1 MSDSENDSFI
11 VRAARWLE
19 SHLLEFFKTI
29 EGLVLFLIGI
39 VFTPS
44 VGSFIQIIRDDSIPY
59 SKILENKAFYILF
72 LILPLYVLFI
82 YKSKKKRDREVAET
96 KVLINERTRL
106 NLDIEKKDKELSEI
120 KQNLNDAQEAITDLK
135 TQHLSESREVTSR
148 FLAFLSKK
156 LEFTPSERISLY
168 MLISVDSNIDE
179 QDFLHIFGRYSVN
192 VNYNKTNRLRFP
204 KDEGVIGRAFV
215 SSDTNTS
222 TIHLSGNNGEYLKE
236 TKALGINM
244 EVARRFN
251 MQSRSFYPY
260 MITKNLGDR
269 IGVLLCESTTVH
281 KQFDLA
287 EINRI
292 LSEHD
297 SIILELLDYNHAILN
312 KTIISE
318 DKI

>member
-1 MSDSENDSFI
+1 MSSPTNDSCLVKSI
-11 VRAARWLE
+11 KWLE
-19 SHLLEFFKTI
+19 RHVLEFFKTI

-39 VFTPS
+39 IFTPS
-44 VGSFIQIIRDDSIPY
+44 FGSFMQIIRDDSIPY
-59 SKILENKAFYILF
+59 SKVLENKAFYILF
-72 LILPLYVLFI
+72 LILPLYILFI
-82 YKSKKKRDREVAET
+82 YKNKKKRDKEVAEINA
-96 KVLINERTRL
+96 LINEKMQL
-106 NLDIEKKDKELSEI
+106 SLDVEEKDKELNEI

-135 TQHLSESREVTSR
+135 TQHLSESREITSR

-156 LEFTPSERISLY
+156 LGFTPNERISLY

-192 VNYNKTNRLRFP
+192 VSYNKTNRLRFP
-204 KDEGVIGRAFV
+204 KDEGVIGKAFV

-222 TIHLSGNNGEYLKE
+222 TIHLSGNDNQYLKE
-236 TKALGINM
+236 TKTFGIKM
-244 EVARRFN
+244 EVARKFN

-269 IGVLLCESTTVH
+269 IGVLLCESTTVNQ
-281 KQFDLA
+281 QFDLA

-292 LSEHD
+292 LDEHD
-297 SIILELLDYNHAILN
+297 SIILELLDYNRAILN
-312 KTIISE
+312 KTIVSE

>member
-1 MSDSENDSFI
+1 MSNTENESYAVKSLKWIENHLAEFVKTAEGPILFI
-11 VRAARWLE
+11 LGV
-19 SHLLEFFKTI
+19 
-29 EGLVLFLIGI
+29 

-44 VGSFIQIIRDDSIPY
+44 VSSLIQIIMDKNISII
-59 SKILENKAFYILF
+59 KVFENKAFYL
-72 LILPLYVLFI
+72 LIVLLPLYIYFI
-82 YKSKKKRDREVAET
+82 YRAKKKRDKESAEISRSFADNESLASDIKNRDRELVEL
-96 KVLINERTRL
+96 KLSL
-106 NLDIEKKDKELSEI
+106 NS
-120 KQNLNDAQEAITDLK
+120 AQEAITDLK
-135 TQHLSESREVTSR
+135 AQHLSESREITSR

-156 LEFTPSERISLY
+156 LEFTPNERISLY
-168 MLISVDSNIDE
+168 MLISVDNNKDE

-222 TIHLSGNNGEYLKE
+222 TIHLSGNDAEYLKE
-236 TKALGINM
+236 TKTLGINM

-269 IGVLLCESTTVH
+269 IGVLLCESTTVNE
-281 KQFDLA
+281 QFDLS

-292 LSEHD
+292 LDEHD
-297 SIILELLDYNHAILN
+297 SIVLELLDYNHAILN